1 MSTKKKKE
9 KRKTP
14 THTHVYCSSSQKNSF
29 IFKDIVSQVKTMESK
44 QIEEERERISKALSK
59 RLEAHDEN
67 RKAAQKNLH
76 KACEGLRA
84 QIKGLEGKVE
94 NDLEEKFTAED
105 NRLQSAY
112 EDLQMDG
119 GEDISKMIQKAK
131 AELLVE

>member
-1 MSTKKKKE
+1 MSE
-9 KRKTP
+9 
-14 THTHVYCSSSQKNSF
+14 C
-29 IFKDIVSQVKTMESK
+29 
-44 QIEEERERISKALSK
+44 
-59 RLEAHDEN
+59 LEAHDES

-84 QIKGLEGKVE
+84 QIKGIEGKVE